1 MSLCCPIS
9 AASGS
14 HFLLATNLSAF
25 ILTVFRRCEGN
36 RQYRIIL
43 SADTASE
50 VRQPPERC
58 LSRKAGIMR
67 CCQYFLKLQ
76 AIYYCLNRQII
87 PAWFP
92 KRFSVQK
99 YKLYYLTSL
108 IQNSAIFPPF
118 HITFP
123 RFYLSSSMPT
133 FALALSLST
142 FAFLP
147 IPPNPIVWSAVLIPN
162 RIIRLIYAI
171 LFLVF
176 SFYSA

>member
-1 MSLCCPIS
+1 MFLCCPIS

-14 HFLLATNLSAF
+14 HFLLAANHSAF

-36 RQYRIIL
+36 TFSSCRP
-43 SADTASE
+43 S
-50 VRQPPERC
+50 
-58 LSRKAGIMR
+58 
-67 CCQYFLKLQ
+67 
-76 AIYYCLNRQII
+76 YYCLNHQII

-92 KRFSVQK
+92 RKFSILE
-99 YKLYYLTSL
+99 YKLYYLINL
-108 IQNSAIFPPF
+108 IQKWRCIPAIS
-118 HITFP
+118 HHVSTFC
-123 RFYLSSSMPT
+123 LSSSMPT
-133 FALALSLST
+133 SALALSISP

-162 RIIRLIYAI
+162 RIMRLIYAI